1 MKKILYILIATLVFT
16 SCSSDFVEIA
26 PVDDLNSL
34 DFYKSKDD
42 FNSAVIATYAKMQSQ
57 VGDIYFEMSEW
68 RSDNLDLASPT
79 SGTQDRFNINKFVE
93 TSANSEVNSAWAN
106 CYHSIFRCNVIT
118 DQIGGVDFDTSLKK
132 QYEAEARFIRAFNYF
147 NIVRLWGKAP
157 IVLTQISPEESLTI
171 VRSPVNEVYEAI
183 EADLEFASQNLP
195 NSYSYDDFGR
205 ATSGAAKA
213 LLGKVL
219 LTEKKYSEAITIL
232 TDLIGEY
239 SLLNNVADV
248 FDPSN
253 KTNNEI
259 IFSIR
264 FDNGIDGEGHGLW
277 FGLSDISIS
286 SFTQKLQDAY
296 ELADSRK
303 ALLDYQA
310 VGGLFAPGKFV
321 DAEDAG
327 TKKYGNDYILLRYA
341 DVLLMLSEAI
351 NEQAY
356 TTSGNAYTYLNDV
369 RGRAGFTTP
378 LTSVD
383 LSDQTSF
390 RNAIL
395 QERFLEFPLEEH
407 RWFDLLRMGAAT
419 SEIKSG
425 IGVDIFTTQLLYPVP
440 QSEVE
445 KINDDSIFPQN
456 NGY

>member
-1 MKKILYILIATLVFT
+1 MKKILYILIAIIVFT
-16 SCSSDFVEIA
+16 SCSDDFVEIA
-26 PVDDLNSL
+26 PVNDSNSL
-34 DFYKSKDD
+34 DFYESKDD
-42 FNSAVIATYAKMQSQ
+42 FNSAVIAAYAKLQSQ

-79 SGTQDRFNINKFVE
+79 AGTQDRFNINKFIE

-106 CYHSIFRCNVIT
+106 CYHSIFRCNLIT
-118 DQIGGVDFDTSLKK
+118 DQIGGAVFDSELKL

-157 IVLTQISPEESLTI
+157 IVLKSISPEESLTI
-171 VRSPVNEVYEAI
+171 GRSPINEVYESI
-183 EADLEFASQNLP
+183 EADLEFSAENLP
-195 NSYSYDDFGR
+195 ETYSYKDFGR

-219 LTEKKYSEAITIL
+219 LTQKKYPEAVTVL
-232 TDLIGEY
+232 TELIGKYE
-239 SLLNNVADV
+239 LLNNVSDV
-248 FDPSN
+248 FDPNN
-253 KTNNEI
+253 KTNNEN

-264 FDNGIDGEGHGLW
+264 FDKVIDGEGHGLW

-286 SFTQKLQDAY
+286 PLTDKLQNAY
-296 ELADSRK
+296 IPTDSRK
-303 ALLDYQA
+303 PLITYQA
-310 VGGLFAPGKFV
+310 IGNLFAPGKFV
-321 DAEDAG
+321 DIEDPT

-351 NEQAY
+351 NEQSYTASGDAY
-356 TTSGNAYTYLNDV
+356 VYLNDV
-369 RGRAGFTTP
+369 RERAGLAA
-378 LTSVD
+378 LTNTD
-383 LSDQTSF
+383 LPNQEAF

-395 QERFLEFPLEEH
+395 NERFLEFPLEGH
-407 RWFDLLRMGAAT
+407 RWFDLLRLGDAV

-425 IGVDIFTTQLLYPVP
+425 IGVDILDTQLLYPVP

-456 NGY
+456 DGY